1 MYIFSL
7 EVFRIWQLIDC
18 YSSDSS
24 ATDCYSS
31 VIPCSLSHSTLT
43 LLFSLES
50 RKGFKISLF
59 RKPSNM
65 EDFVC
70 VVKAAML

>member
-1 MYIFSL
+1 M
-7 EVFRIWQLIDC
+7 
-18 YSSDSS
+18 

-65 EDFVC
+65 EDLFVW
-70 VVKAAML
+70 

>member
-7 EVFRIWQLIDC
+7 EVFSNL
-18 YSSDSS
+18 
-24 ATDCYSS
+24 ATDYYSS
-31 VIPCSLSHSTLT
+31 VIPCSLSHGTLT

-59 RKPSNM
+59 RKLSNM
-65 EDFVC
+65 EDLFV
-70 VVKAAML
+70 

>member
-7 EVFRIWQLIDC
+7 EVFSNL
-18 YSSDSS
+18 

-31 VIPCSLSHSTLT
+31 VIPFSLSYSTLT

-50 RKGFKISLF
+50 RKSFKISLF

-65 EDFVC
+65 EDLFVW
-70 VVKAAML
+70 